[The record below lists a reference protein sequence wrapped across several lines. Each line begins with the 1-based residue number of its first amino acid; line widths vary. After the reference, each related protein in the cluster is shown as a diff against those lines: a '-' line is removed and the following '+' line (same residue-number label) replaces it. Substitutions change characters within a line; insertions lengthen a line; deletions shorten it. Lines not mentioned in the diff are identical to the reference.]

1 MSRPPNDPH
10 RREKILQATLDTIAE
25 HGIHAVTHRKIA
37 TCAGVPLGSMTYYF
51 DGMEPLLEEAFTWFT
66 RQMSQQYRDFF
77 AGVTGPEMACESITT
92 LIHSSQVTTPHN
104 MALMYQLY
112 AFMHRSAALKTVMQD
127 WMKMSQTTLE
137 QWFDPVTTRAL
148 DAFIE
153 GMTLHYVTDR
163 APLTRRDPGDGGE
176 NCGRG
181 ESLGNTRPASF
192 TCVRFFPAGV
202 HHRFAILF
210 RKRPFLRIRQDVEDD
225 FRRAAQAGAQR
236 RHHDRTVNQDRV
248 LQHKIDK
255 LVVGEVIFSKA
266 ELFIGLHVFTQQIPH

>member
-163 APLTRRDPGDGGE
+163 APLTRDEIRAMVGRIAGITPLNKE
-176 NCGRG
+176 N
-181 ESLGNTRPASF
+181 
-192 TCVRFFPAGV
+192 
-202 HHRFAILF
+202 
-210 RKRPFLRIRQDVEDD
+210 
-225 FRRAAQAGAQR
+225 
-236 RHHDRTVNQDRV
+236 
-248 LQHKIDK
+248 
-255 LVVGEVIFSKA
+255 
-266 ELFIGLHVFTQQIPH
+266 